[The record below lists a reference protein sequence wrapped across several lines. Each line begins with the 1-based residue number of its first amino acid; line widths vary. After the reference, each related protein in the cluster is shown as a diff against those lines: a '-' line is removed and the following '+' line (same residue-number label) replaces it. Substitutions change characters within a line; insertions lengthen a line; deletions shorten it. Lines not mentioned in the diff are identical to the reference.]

1 LGKIPFRA
9 WLGQRSLLLTAP
21 ENRHYAKGNV
31 IILSRGYTVIL
42 YSHTVSDH
50 IFFFGSEKR

>member
-31 IILSRGYTVIL
+31 IFSFEMGLRFL
-42 YSHTVSDH
+42 YCELRWH
-50 IFFFGSEKR
+50 